1 MSRTKRPANAFA
13 RKTCVIATELAL
25 ALSAAPLAFAQAE
38 RGERIEVTGT
48 RIPSPNIESTSPV
61 AVVTAADIK
70 LEGATRIE
78 DMLNSLPQVFA
89 DFGATISNGATGT
102 ATVNLR
108 NLGATR
114 TLVLMNGRRLP
125 IGSPAPFTANYAP
138 DLNQIPT
145 PLIQRVE
152 VLTGGAS
159 AIYGSDAVAG
169 VVNFIMRDNFEGVQG
184 EVNYSFY
191 NHKQSNSLASVV
203 AAREAT
209 NPAQFHVPG
218 DISRTGD
225 STEAN
230 LLIGG
235 NFANGKG
242 NATIFFDYKK
252 DKPVLQSQYDYSAC
266 STGTGQGGTVFTC
279 GGSSTSFPG
288 RFLNGVTGASFTI
301 ADANGGVRP
310 FLAATDQFNFA
321 PYNYY
326 QRPDERYGFNAFA
339 HYDITPHA
347 RMYGEFGFHDSH
359 TLAQIAPSG
368 IFAFQ
373 EVFMTADNPMLSAA
387 FRNAFGITATTA
399 GDVLIA
405 RRNFEGGGRIA
416 DIRHTSFRTVLGVKG
431 DILKN
436 WDYDLY
442 MQTAK
447 VIYQQEYRNDF
458 SIARIVR
465 ALDVVTDPAT
475 GAPACRSALDGT
487 DPACVP
493 YNIFRLGGVTQA
505 ALNYLQTPG
514 FGTGST
520 EQHIQGATLST
531 DLGNYG
537 IKLPTAKSGIGFA
550 IGAERRVEKLGVE
563 FDVEFAS
570 GDLAGQGGPTQN
582 LAGQY
587 TVLDY
592 FGEVRVP
599 IMEGR
604 PGVELLS
611 VNASYRYSDYN
622 TGKQTDSYGIGV
634 EYAPVK
640 LVKMRGSYQQAVRAP
655 NIVEL
660 FAVQGAG
667 LFNMGVDPCG
677 IGGTATLAQC
687 ANSGITA
694 AQYRTEILNSPAGQY
709 TANFGGNPTLDP
721 ETAKTYTAGIVLQPL
736 RNLSAT
742 LDWFDIKVDKLINSA
757 GIPSPLVITQCV
769 FSNQLCNLIHRGP
782 RGTLWGQGLAQGYVE
797 ATTVNTGSLST
808 KGLDVSVN
816 YNQNLAAYGGLGIS
830 FLGTW
835 VKELNTEPIPGG
847 GEYNCAGLFGVTC
860 GTPIP
865 KWRHKL
871 RATWT
876 TPWIFDLAL
885 TWRHLDKV
893 KIDSSSSNPLLNGA
907 FDVVTAEMGKRDYF
921 DISGSVNLTKKITLR
936 AGVNNLFDK
945 DPPIGDSTGV
955 IGAPFGNGNTY
966 PQVYDAL
973 GRKIFASITVQ
984 F

>member
-13 RKTCVIATELAL
+13 RKSCVIATEIAL
-25 ALSAAPLAFAQAE
+25 ALMAAPLAYAQTAE

-191 NHKQSNSLASVV
+191 NHKQDNALASVV

-209 NPAQFHVPG
+209 NPQQFHVPG

-242 NATIFFDYKK
+242 NATVFFDYKK

-266 STGTGQGGTVFTC
+266 STGTDTPGTGFVC
-279 GGSSTSFPG
+279 GGSSTSYPG
-288 RFLNGVTGASFTI
+288 RFVNGNTGASFTI
-301 ADANGGVRP
+301 SNAQGGIRP
-310 FLAATDQFNFA
+310 FVAATDQFNFA

-339 HYDITPHA
+339 HYDITSHA
-347 RMYGEFGFHDSH
+347 RIYGEFGFHDSH
-359 TLAQIAPSG
+359 TEAQIAPSG

-373 EVFMTADNPMLSAA
+373 EVFFTADNPLLSTA
-387 FRNAFGITATTA
+387 FRNTFGVTADTP

-405 RRNFEGGGRIA
+405 RRNLEGGGRIA

-436 WDYDLY
+436 WDYDVY

-475 GAPACRSALDGT
+475 GQPACRSAVAGI

-493 YNIFRLGGVTQA
+493 YDIFRIGGVTQA

-537 IKLPTAKSGIGFA
+537 IKVPMAKSGIGLA
-550 IGAERRVEKLGVE
+550 VGVERRVEKLGVE
-563 FDVEFAS
+563 FDVEFS
-570 GDLAGQGGPTQN
+570 TGDLAGQGGPTQN

-592 FGEVRVP
+592 FGEIRIP
-599 IMEGR
+599 IIEGR
-604 PGVELLS
+604 PGAELLS
-611 VNASYRYSDYN
+611 VNGSYRYSDYS
-622 TGKQTDSYGIGV
+622 TDKTTDSYGVGI
-634 EYAPVK
+634 EWAPVK
-640 LVKMRGSYQQAVRAP
+640 LVKLRGSYQQAVRAA

-660 FAVQGAG
+660 FAAQGAG
-667 LFNMGVDPCG
+667 LFNMGADPCAP
-677 IGGTATLAQC
+677 GGTATLAQC
-687 ANSGITA
+687 QRSGITA
-694 AQYRTEILNSPAGQY
+694 ATFQSPLLNSPAGQY
-709 TANFGGNPTLDP
+709 TANFGGNPGLDP
-721 ETAKTYTAGIVLQPL
+721 ETAKTTTFGVVLQPL

-742 LDWFDIKVDKLINSA
+742 LDFFDIKVDKVIST
-757 GIPSPLVITQCV
+757 IPSALAVTQCV
-769 FSNQLCNLIHRGP
+769 FTGQFCGLLHRGP

-797 ATTVNTGSLST
+797 ATNQNLGSLST
-808 KGLDVSVN
+808 RGLDVSLN
-816 YNQNLAAYGGLGIS
+816 YNQNLAAYGGLGLS
-830 FLGTW
+830 FLGTY
-835 VKELNTEPIPGG
+835 VKELKTEPIPGLG
-847 GEYNCAGLFGVTC
+847 DYNCAGYYGVTC

-885 TWRHLDKV
+885 TWRHMDAV
-893 KIDSSSSNPLLNGA
+893 KIDASSSDALLTGA
-907 FDVVTAEMGKRDYF
+907 FAPITAQLGRRDYF
-921 DISGSVNLTKKITLR
+921 DISGSLNLTKKVTLR
-936 AGVNNLFDK
+936 AGVNNVFDK

-955 IGAPFGNGNTY
+955 VGAPYGNGNTY

-973 GRKIFASITVQ
+973 GRKVFASITVQ

>member
-70 LEGATRIE
+70 LEGVTRIE

-159 AIYGSDAVAG
+159 AVYGSDALAG

-191 NHKQSNSLASVV
+191 QHNQGNALASVIG
-203 AAREAT
+203 AREAT
-209 NPAQFHVPG
+209 NPSQFRVPG

-225 STEAN
+225 SSEVN

-242 NATIFFDYKK
+242 NATVFFDYKK
-252 DKPVLQSQYDYSAC
+252 DKPVLQSEYDYSAC
-266 STGTGQGGTVFTC
+266 ATGVTATAFVC
-279 GGSSTSFPG
+279 GGSSTAFPG
-288 RFLNGVTGASFTI
+288 RFVNSTTGASFTI
-301 ADANGGVRP
+301 ANAQGGTRP

-326 QRPDERYGFNAFA
+326 QRPDERYGFASFV
-339 HYDITPHA
+339 HYDLNPHA
-347 RMYGEFGFHDSH
+347 RVYGEFNFHDSH
-359 TLAQIAPSG
+359 TEAQIAPSG
-368 IFAFQ
+368 AFAFQ
-373 EVFMTADNPMLSAA
+373 EALLGTDNPLLSPSFLASA
-387 FRNAFGITATTA
+387 GITAGNPQT
-399 GDVLIA
+399 VLIA
-405 RRNFEGGGRIA
+405 RRNIEGGGRIA
-416 DIRHTSFRTVLGVKG
+416 DLRHTSYRYVLGVKG
-431 DILKN
+431 DVMKH
-436 WDYDLY
+436 WDYDVY
-442 MQTAK
+442 GQEAK
-447 VIYQQEYRNDF
+447 VIYQQIYRNDF
-458 SIARIVR
+458 SIARITR
-465 ALDVVTDPAT
+465 ALDVITNPAT
-475 GAPACRSALDGT
+475 GLPACRSFVDGT

-493 YNIFRLGGVTQA
+493 WDIFRLGGVTQA
-505 ALNYLQTPG
+505 ALDYLQTPG
-514 FGTGST
+514 FANGHTH
-520 EQHIQGATLST
+520 QRVAGATLSS

-537 IKLPTAKSGIGFA
+537 MKLPTSKSGIGVAF
-550 IGAERRVEKLGVE
+550 GVERRTEKLKSE
-563 FDVEFAS
+563 FDTAFAS
-570 GDLAGQGGPTQN
+570 GDLAGQGGPTQDI
-582 LAGQY
+582 AGQY

-604 PGVELLS
+604 RGVDLLS
-611 VNASYRYSDYN
+611 VNASYRYSDYS
-622 TGKQTDSYGIGV
+622 TDKTTDSYGVGV

-640 LVKMRGSYQQAVRAP
+640 SVKLRASYQQAVRAP

-660 FAVQGAG
+660 FATQGAG
-667 LFNMGVDPCG
+667 LFNMGPDPCG
-677 IGGTATLAQC
+677 PQGTATLVQC
-687 ANSGITA
+687 QRSGITA
-694 AQYRTEILNSPAGQY
+694 ATYRSALLDSPAGQY
-709 TANFGGNPTLDP
+709 TGNFGGNPSLDA
-721 ETAKTYTAGIVLQPL
+721 ETGKTYTAGIVLQPL
-736 RNLSAT
+736 RNLSMT
-742 LDWFDIKVDKLINSA
+742 LDYFDIKVDKVVGTVGGALAVS
-757 GIPSPLVITQCV
+757 QCV
-769 FSNQLCNLIHRGP
+769 FAGQFCDLLHRGS

-797 ATTVNTGSLST
+797 LTNQNLGSLST
-808 KGLDVSVN
+808 RGLDISAN
-816 YNQNLAAYGGLGIS
+816 YNWNLARFGGLGLS
-830 FLGTW
+830 FLGTY
-835 VKELNTEPIPGG
+835 VRELNTEPIPGL
-847 GEYNCAGLFGVTC
+847 GEYNCAGFYGATC
-860 GTPIP
+860 GTPVP
-865 KWRHKL
+865 KWRHKV
-871 RATWT
+871 RAVWT
-876 TPWIFDLAL
+876 TPWIFDVAF
-885 TWRHLDKV
+885 TWRHIDKV
-893 KIDSSSSNPLLNGA
+893 KIDSSSSNPLLSGA
-907 FDVVTAEMGKRDYF
+907 FSPVIAELGKRDYF

-936 AGVNNLFDK
+936 AGVNNIMDK
-945 DPPIGDSTGV
+945 DPPLGDSAGAV
-955 IGAPFGNGNTY
+955 GAPFGNGNTY

-973 GRKIFASITVQ
+973 GRKIFASITVG